1 MMGVANAGHLEN
13 YKYNEFMRFMN
24 HHSGDVRIEDS
35 QQPMTSWA
43 DDFEAGAAEAGAT
56 AVPLPTDQDADWV
69 RDFAE
74 HKAKQ
79 GNQ

>member
-1 MMGVANAGHLEN
+1 MEH

-24 HHSGDVRIEDS
+24 RMGDGDVRIENS

-43 DDFEAGAAEAGAT
+43 DDFEAGASEAGAT
-56 AVPLPTDQDADWV
+56 AIQPTDQDADWV

-79 GNQ
+79 GTNIHISFDLAE